1 MVFKLISIYNIFL
14 FKANSILFYLNNT
27 FTGKTSFL
35 FVFYKKNEL
44 IWQEGLLIDFLQK
57 KSFDVWTKKFLI
69 YSSYLFNERLIFD
82 KIVKF
87 FINLVILPFQKIFIF
102 ELNSVANFFFI
113 NIITFFFIFF
123 IIILFFLF
131 FQFF

>member
-1 MVFKLISIYNIFL
+1 MIFKLVSIYNIFL
-14 FKANSILFYLNNT
+14 FKVNSISFFFNT
-27 FTGKTSFL
+27 TFVTKTSFL
-35 FVFYKKNEL
+35 FSFYKRNEL

-57 KSFDVWTKKFLI
+57 KSFDVWVKKFLI
-69 YSSYLFNERLIFD
+69 YSSYLFNERFVFD

-87 FINLVILPFQKIFIF
+87 FINFIISPFQKFFIF
-102 ELNSVANFFFI
+102 ELTSIANFFFI

-123 IIILFFLF
+123 IIIMFFLF